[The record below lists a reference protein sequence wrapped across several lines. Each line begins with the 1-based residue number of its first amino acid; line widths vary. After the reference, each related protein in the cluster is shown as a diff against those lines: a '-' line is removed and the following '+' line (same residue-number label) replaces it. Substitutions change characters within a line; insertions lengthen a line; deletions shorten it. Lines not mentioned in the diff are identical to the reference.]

1 VKALWAPWRSGYVM
15 GPREEG
21 CFLCA
26 APAAGD
32 DRGRRIVHRS
42 RRVYVILNSFPYN
55 SGHVMVAPL
64 RHVARPQDL
73 DEEERLDLMDTLVLV
88 MQALQAAL
96 QPEGFNVG
104 LNLGRAAGAGV
115 EQHLHLHVVPRW
127 VGDTNFMPV
136 LADTKV
142 LPEHL
147 DVTYEKLRQA
157 LHAVQADASG
167 GAPTPHPR
175 PEDSL

>member
-1 VKALWAPWRSGYVM
+1 MKALWAPWRSGYVM

-167 GAPTPHPR
+167 GAPTPH
-175 PEDSL
+175 